1 MAPML
6 SPAALPHREPPA
18 MPGKREPPLR
28 PKHDASYKSFFARRH
43 TVADTLRAFASD
55 IAAHLDFAT
64 LERMSASFVTRALD
78 QRHADMLWRVRTTGG
93 RWLHVLI
100 LLEFQSTVDRR
111 MALRMME
118 YTAAIWKRLEADD
131 LGPGGEYPFLLPVV
145 IYNGEHRWT
154 APTDVGDLLAPAPD
168 ELLGYLPRHRYLLI
182 EIQAEDPATL
192 PPDNVLSMIARF
204 EQAPTAA
211 ALEELVRSL
220 PDWLTRIR
228 LPEFEEPF
236 MAWVTRVLTQRH
248 GDRGRDLQRKL
259 RIEEETR
266 MTTLIERARQW
277 GKERDEEW
285 LEKGIER
292 GRTEGE
298 RELARRL
305 ARDRFGPDAA
315 QELSR
320 VLDGSPG
327 AAEVPGIVKLIFECE
342 TAEEFL
348 RRVREA

>member
-1 MAPML
+1 
-6 SPAALPHREPPA
+6 
-18 MPGKREPPLR
+18 MPGKREPPLS
-28 PKHDASYKSFFARRH
+28 PKHDASYKSFFARRR
-43 TVADTLRAFASD
+43 TVVDTLRAFASD

-64 LERMSASFVTRALD
+64 LERMPASFVTRALD
-78 QRHADMLWRVRTTGG
+78 QRHADMLWRVQTTGG
-93 RWLHVLI
+93 RWLYILI

-154 APTDVGDLLAPAPD
+154 ATTDVGDLLAPAPD

-182 EIQAEDPATL
+182 EIQAEDPAAL

-248 GDRGRDLQRKL
+248 GDGGRDLQRKL

-305 ARDRFGPDAA
+305 ARDRFGPGAA

-320 VLDGSPG
+320 VLDESPG

>member
-1 MAPML
+1 M
-6 SPAALPHREPPA
+6 SGPPA
-18 MPGKREPPLR
+18 
-28 PKHDASYKSFFARRH
+28 
-43 TVADTLRAFASD
+43 
-55 IAAHLDFAT
+55 
-64 LERMSASFVTRALD
+64 
-78 QRHADMLWRVRTTGG
+78 G
-93 RWLHVLI
+93 RWLYVLI

-154 APTDVGDLLAPAPD
+154 APTDIGGLLAPAPD
-168 ELLGYLPRHRYLLI
+168 ELLGYLPRLRYLLI
-182 EIQAEDPATL
+182 EIQAEDPAAL
-192 PPDNVLSMIARF
+192 SPDNVLSMIARF
-204 EQAPTAA
+204 EQAATAA

-236 MAWVTRVLTQRH
+236 MAWATRVLTQRH
-248 GDRGRDLQRKL
+248 RDRGKELQRKL
-259 RIEEETR
+259 RMEEEAR

-277 GKERDEEW
+277 GEERDQEW
-285 LEKGIER
+285 MEKGMEKGIER

-305 ARDRFGPDAA
+305 ARDRFGPGAA

-320 VLDGSPG
+320 VLNEVPKT
-327 AAEVPGIVKLIFECE
+327 AEVPAIVKLIFECE

>member
-1 MAPML
+1 
-6 SPAALPHREPPA
+6 
-18 MPGKREPPLR
+18 MPGKREPPHR
-28 PKHDASYKSFFARRH
+28 PQHDASYKSFFARRR

-93 RWLHVLI
+93 RWLYILI

-154 APTDVGDLLAPAPD
+154 APTDVGDLLASAPD

-182 EIQAEDPATL
+182 EIQAEEPATL

-220 PDWLTRIR
+220 PEWLTRIR

-236 MAWVTRVLTQRH
+236 RAWATRVLTQRH
-248 GDRGRDLQRKL
+248 RDRGKELQRKL
-259 RIEEETR
+259 RMEEEAR

-277 GKERDEEW
+277 GEERDQEW
-285 LEKGIER
+285 LQKGMRKGMEKGIER

-305 ARDRFGPDAA
+305 ARDRFGPRAA

-320 VLDGSPG
+320 VLDELP
-327 AAEVPGIVKLIFECE
+327 ATTEVPGIVKLIFECE

-348 RRVREA
+348 RRMREA